1 MSPRLLRLYPGW
13 WRRRYGEEILAVMA
27 DRPPVRGDRMDLL
40 RGAADA
46 WLHPASPS
54 WVAPIASL
62 SGGGLWTVVAAA
74 TVAQPTPPDWPGYLH
89 ELVPLALAA
98 ASLLLIAILGC
109 ALRAGHEHWRSIVL
123 ASSVVL
129 AGSVGWIGA
138 QLLTWAAI
146 ADPATL
152 AVTQGVAMIGTI
164 AVGIVLL
171 RAGDSWVGSLLVV
184 AGGVMLVPWTGAW
197 LAFGAAWTAI
207 GVVLVVDRL
216 GRVDRGLRA
225 A

>member
-1 MSPRLLRLYPGW
+1 
-13 WRRRYGEEILAVMA
+13 
-27 DRPPVRGDRMDLL
+27 
-40 RGAADA
+40 
-46 WLHPASPS
+46 
-54 WVAPIASL
+54 
-62 SGGGLWTVVAAA
+62 
-74 TVAQPTPPDWPGYLH
+74 
-89 ELVPLALAA
+89 
-98 ASLLLIAILGC
+98 
-109 ALRAGHEHWRSIVL
+109 
-123 ASSVVL
+123 VL
-129 AGSVGWIGA
+129 AGSAGWIGA